1 MSNHKTPLTVLE
13 HDGLVAHGLG
23 HYIGKPSQAADI
35 FRQGVNWAM
44 ASPEWRAEALR
55 QRREIDDM
63 LNAARKKG
71 GAA

>member
-1 MSNHKTPLTVLE
+1 
-13 HDGLVAHGLG
+13 
-23 HYIGKPSQAADI
+23 
-35 FRQGVNWAM
+35 M

-63 LNAARKKG
+63 LKAGRKKG